1 MNDSAGIRTTEA
13 HPGNRTLDALTDKAA
28 ERVEY
33 YRLRGYHCSESS
45 IRAVADVMNLELSHD
60 IQRISSGF
68 RGGGGGYMERCGV
81 LESGIIL
88 ISYLYG
94 RTRAHESIYGY
105 SYLIRKLHDYPL
117 KLAVA
122 SSSPL
127 SDILETLEAFQIRS
141 CFQALVSATTCARSK
156 PFPDVFLKAAEQLS
170 VSPAACLVIEDSR
183 NGLLAAKAAGMACLA
198 YANPHY
204 ARQDLKEADRVI
216 DDFAAL
222 AVEDLKNLVQPA

>member
-1 MNDSAGIRTTEA
+1 MLEAVIFDMDGVIVDSEDSFLRSKQQLLRELGVEVDIRFHYDFFGTTSEYTWQ
-13 HPGNRTLDALTDKAA
+13 TLRDTFRLA
-28 ERVEY
+28 EPVPQ
-33 YRLRGYHCSESS
+33 L
-45 IRAVADVMNLELSHD
+45 
-60 IQRISSGF
+60 IQRADAI
-68 RGGGGGYMERCGV
+68 RREIIEREGQRPIPGV
-81 LESGIIL
+81 LN
-88 ISYLYG
+88 
-94 RTRAHESIYGY
+94 
-105 SYLIRKLHDYPL
+105 LIRKLHDYPL